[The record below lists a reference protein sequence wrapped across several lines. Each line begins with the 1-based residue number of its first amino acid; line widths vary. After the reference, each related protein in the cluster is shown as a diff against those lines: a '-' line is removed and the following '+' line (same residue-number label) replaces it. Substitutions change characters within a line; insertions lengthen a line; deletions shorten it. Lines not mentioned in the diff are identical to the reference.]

1 LAHIFGPVGTLALDR
16 TSSSSAITEVVAA
29 WVDEH
34 VPQAWRDAAARGGRE
49 AIRGVRSRAVYEAWY
64 PTFADSG
71 LVVATWPV
79 AYGGLD
85 LSPEQARVAEGVLA
99 PYNLG
104 RLNPL
109 GLSAVAPP
117 LFAYGSED
125 QRLRFLPPL
134 VRNEE
139 KWCQLLSEPG
149 AGSDLASLATRAV
162 QDGEEWI
169 VTGQKVWTTWA
180 HVSDFAVCLAR
191 TDPSVPKRKG
201 LTYFVV
207 DLHAAGVDVRPLRH
221 IGGEV
226 DFNEVFLEDVR
237 VPDAHRLGPIGEGWR
252 VANATLAGER
262 QMVSGAGSGGVD
274 RIGGAGAERL
284 VRRAVEIG
292 ATADPVVRQQL
303 MALYSEERIRA
314 WTNERVRATVRA
326 GGTPGPAASIGKV
339 HGASLNQRLQL
350 LAADILGLGST
361 AWPADGTWVDG
372 MPFEVKGMLRSRA
385 NTIEGGTSEVNKN
398 ILGERVLG
406 LPREPD
412 PWHDLPWEDV
422 PRS

>member
-1 LAHIFGPVGTLALDR
+1 MRRRSWATPSSVIDAIRKMYIFRVVANLALDR
-16 TSSSSAITEVVAA
+16 TSSSADITASITA

-34 VPQAWRDAAARGGRE
+34 VPQAWRDAAARGGRA
-49 AIRGVRSRAVYEAWY
+49 AIREVRTRADYEAWY
-64 PTFADSG
+64 PLFAGSG
-71 LVVATWPV
+71 LAVATWPIE
-79 AYGGLD
+79 YGGLD
-85 LSPEQARVAEGVLA
+85 LAPDQARVAEKVLA
-99 PYNLG
+99 PFNLG

-117 LFAYGSED
+117 LFAYGIEE
-125 QRLRFLPPL
+125 QRLRYLPPL

-162 QDGEEWI
+162 RDGDEWLLN
-169 VTGQKVWTTWA
+169 GQKVWTTWA
-180 HVSDFAVCLAR
+180 HLSDFAVCLAR

-207 DLHAAGVDVRPLRH
+207 DLHAPGVDVRPLRH
-221 IGGEV
+221 IGGEI
-226 DFNEVFLEDVR
+226 DFNEVFLDGVR
-237 VPDAHRLGPIGEGWR
+237 IPDAHRLGPEGEGWR
-252 VANATLAGER
+252 VANATLSGER

-284 VRRAVEIG
+284 VRRAIELG
-292 ATADPVVRQQL
+292 RADDPGVRQQL
-303 MALYSEERIRA
+303 MVLYSEERIRA

-350 LAADILGLGST
+350 LAADLLGMGST
-361 AWPADGTWVDG
+361 AWSIDGDG
-372 MPFEVKGMLRSRA
+372 WAASLPFEVKGMLRSRA
-385 NTIEGGTSEVNKN
+385 
-398 ILGERVLG
+398 
-406 LPREPD
+406 
-412 PWHDLPWEDV
+412 
-422 PRS
+422 